1 MNLQTVNTSLVPLIQ
16 RFARRP
22 NARRRAVTKS
32 SEIALGLVL
41 FVLALVLLLW
51 LQLYFGVPVTS
62 GE

>member
-16 RFARRP
+16 RFARR
-22 NARRRAVTKS
+22 RAATKS
-32 SEIALGLVL
+32 SEIALGLAL

-51 LQLYFGVPVTS
+51 LELHFGVPVTS